1 MGVVN
6 CRPRVSL
13 REGFFGRGRGRDKAM
28 DGAEWDEA
36 VRAGVNLLV
45 SVGMDLDVGG
55 EGKVDFQ
62 LTDCGLKHAWLVPT
76 WL

>member
-1 MGVVN
+1 MGLV
-6 CRPRVSL
+6 
-13 REGFFGRGRGRDKAM
+13 EGRDKAM

-55 EGKVDFQ
+55 RVR
-62 LTDCGLKHAWLVPT
+62 LISN
-76 WL
+76 